1 MTRTVETVMPD
12 DGPAS
17 RSTDDFFAL
26 VYNELR
32 KVAAQRLGW
41 GLHQTIGATDLVNE
55 AYLRLSMTRQQDW
68 ANRYHFFAA
77 AAEAM
82 RRILVERARRKNAL
96 KYGGGKTVYSLT
108 EFAIIQT
115 RAELDVLAVDEALE
129 RLAQLYP
136 RHAQLVQLR
145 FFAGLSVK
153 EAAKV
158 IGVSPTTAD
167 NDWAYAKTW
176 LRDQVSALRSR

>member
-1 MTRTVETVMPD
+1 MGQTDEVVRSDGRTPS
-12 DGPAS
+12 G
-17 RSTDDFFAL
+17 STNDFFAL

-32 KVAAQRLGW
+32 KVAAVRLGN

-55 AYLRLSMTRQQDW
+55 AYLRLAKTRQEDW

-82 RRILVERARRKNAL
+82 RRILVERARRRNAQ
-96 KYGGGKTVYSLT
+96 KYGGGRTIYSLT
-108 EFAIIQT
+108 EFAIVQP
-115 RAELDVLAVDEALE
+115 RAELDVLAVDEALD

-158 IGVSPTTAD
+158 IGVSSTTAD

-176 LRDQVSALRSR
+176 LRDQVAAQRAK